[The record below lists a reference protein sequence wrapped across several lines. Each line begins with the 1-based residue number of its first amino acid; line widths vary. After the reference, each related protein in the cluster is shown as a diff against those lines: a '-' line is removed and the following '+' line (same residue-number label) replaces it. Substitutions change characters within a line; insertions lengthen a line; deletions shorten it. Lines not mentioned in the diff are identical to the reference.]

1 MVVTLAL
8 PFDHPGDTH
17 LVWRMRPSDKVK
29 QTVSLRVG
37 DPWEGKMWLQS
48 QSITNADPGTKW
60 IIWVTVG

>member
-37 DPWEGKMWLQS
+37 DPWEGKKCGCSPKVSLMQTLGL
-48 QSITNADPGTKW
+48 NG
-60 IIWVTVG
+60 